1 MNWQE
6 VCADTNLQNLPYKIE
21 TNQWGQIVMTP
32 SKAKHGALQ
41 FRIGVLLL
49 EFVRR
54 GGEVVTECAVKTSAG
69 TKVADV
75 AWISTTRWEQVKDE
89 LDVSIAP
96 EICVEVLSPGNSTE
110 EMELKRNLYFAAG
123 AEEVWICTE
132 DGTIRFYDATGE
144 LADSARAPNFP
155 TKVTV

>member
-1 MNWQE
+1 
-6 VCADTNLQNLPYKIE
+6 
-21 TNQWGQIVMTP
+21 MTP
-32 SKAKHGALQ
+32 SRARHGALQ

-75 AWISTTRWEQVKDE
+75 AWISLERWEQVKDE
-89 LDVSIAP
+89 LDVSTAP

-110 EMELKRNLYFAAG
+110 EMEEKRTLYFASG
-123 AEEVWICTE
+123 AEEVWICAA
-132 DGTIRFYDATGE
+132 DGTIRFYNRTGE
-144 LADSARAPNFP
+144 LTDSQLAPNFP
-155 TKVTV
+155 AKITV